1 MGKDIFDLEV
11 ATIRK
16 ALKTLCPSLS
26 VRRGRG
32 TAYMWI
38 DIRGSGGKYGE
49 FTEAEKQALEK
60 FGLGYG
66 INVTC
71 ISPEDTRYYVEK
83 AAKLLGIELPEKL
96 KNEYKERDE
105 YKQRIKREAEER
117 KRLQENCKHEWKLE
131 PVIVFPF
138 PDTHVLIRCPKC
150 KKEQIVE
157 KTKLAEYG
165 VFLEVKEV

>member
-1 MGKDIFDLEV
+1 MTKDIFDLEV

-26 VRRGRG
+26 VRRDRG
-32 TAYMWI
+32 TAAMWI
-38 DIRGSGGKYGE
+38 DITGSGKYGE

-60 FGLGYG
+60 FGIPYG
-66 INVTC
+66 ANFAG
-71 ISPEDTRYYVEK
+71 ISPEDRRYYVEK
-83 AAKLLGIELPEKL
+83 ATKLLGIELPEKL

-117 KRLQENCKHEWKLE
+117 KRLQENCNHEWKLE
-131 PVIVFPF
+131 PVIVFPS
-138 PDTHVLIRCPKC
+138 PGTRVLIRCPKC

-157 KTKLAEYG
+157 KTELAEYG
-165 VFLEVKEV
+165 VFLEVKEA